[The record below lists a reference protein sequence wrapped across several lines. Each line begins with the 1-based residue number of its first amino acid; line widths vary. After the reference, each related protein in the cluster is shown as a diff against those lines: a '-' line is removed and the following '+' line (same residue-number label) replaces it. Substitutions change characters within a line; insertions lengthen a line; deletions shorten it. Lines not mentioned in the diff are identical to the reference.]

1 MKSVAVTV
9 ARLVKLE
16 FFSQNSSGS
25 GLFDIGINNNCSHN
39 LTQCQLNNLDVKQVL
54 SNILIDNTWMFQ

>member
-1 MKSVAVTV
+1 MNY
-9 ARLVKLE
+9 VKYKE
-16 FFSQNSSGS
+16 VGISSQNCSGS

-39 LTQCQLNNLDVKQVL
+39 STQCQLNNLDIKQVL